1 MLNIMSFNPTKQ
13 SNPKV
18 IPFTGVNWVQFKQSI
33 TAAFKFSAVYELVV
47 GVRTHYSDFEP
58 LIEEIPQ
65 SAGTGESATTVTEK
79 QIKKNEDGTYV
90 LKEYE
95 RGMNKHLLTGTL
107 CKPGDLITI
116 PRPVLKFDKEFK
128 PTTESVKEITDWDT
142 KNETALGIIL
152 HNVTKT

>member
-1 MLNIMSFNPTKQ
+1 MSFNPTKQ

-18 IPFTGVNWVQFKQSI
+18 IPFTGVNWVQFKQSV
-33 TAAFKFSAVYELVV
+33 TAAFKFAAVYELVV

-65 SAGTGESATTVTEK
+65 SVGTGESATTVTEK
-79 QIKKNEDGTYV
+79 QIKKNDDGTYV

-107 CKPGDLITI
+107 CKPGDLITTERLADYLKVRYEGVTTNTRLMRCLYSRRSLNI
-116 PRPVLKFDKEFK
+116 CIFIWKMLPR
-128 PTTESVKEITDWDT
+128 S
-142 KNETALGIIL
+142 
-152 HNVTKT
+152 H